1 MGNTIIVVPALAE
14 TTLSELMPFTRDVAV
29 YIAFPPLFL
38 QVERNLW
45 RSLPCRPLASACFEH
60 SSDTALRSVF
70 VAVLAFGAAVGAGA
84 VFAAGAAAGAVDW
97 AEAGPAS
104 SRAATVVARA
114 REDNLIMVSPDGWR
128 GLDGR
133 AAMLNGR

>member
-1 MGNTIIVVPALAE
+1 M
-14 TTLSELMPFTRDVAV
+14 
-29 YIAFPPLFL
+29 
-38 QVERNLW
+38 W

-60 SSDTALRSVF
+60 SSDTALRSV
-70 VAVLAFGAAVGAGA
+70 LAFGAVVVAGA

-114 REDNLIMVSPDGWR
+114 REDNLIMVSPNGWR